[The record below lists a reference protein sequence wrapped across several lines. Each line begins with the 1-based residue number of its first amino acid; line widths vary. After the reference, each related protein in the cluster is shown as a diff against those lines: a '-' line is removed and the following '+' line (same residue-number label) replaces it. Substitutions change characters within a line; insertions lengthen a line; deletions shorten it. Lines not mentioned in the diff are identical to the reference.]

1 MKEKLLIAI
10 SGVLGVL
17 LGGALGWWV
26 LAPLLQSVF
35 STHTSSSKPEPQPK
49 YISPQPETLK
59 PNHPQSPS
67 VACSADGKTV
77 YWICSGRYNSI
88 GNWYDTGMTMY
99 KSEDGGKTWVEIYPY
114 PFDPKQYLEF
124 DFDPDEEKPT
134 KAVPIPRN
142 GK

>member
-1 MKEKLLIAI
+1 MKKLPLFII
-10 SGVLGVL
+10 VCLLVSFFSGCDEWKG
-17 LGGALGWWV
+17 
-26 LAPLLQSVF
+26 
-35 STHTSSSKPEPQPK
+35 SSKTEPQPK

-114 PFDPKQYLEF
+114 PFDPKEYS
-124 DFDPDEEKPT
+124 DFYSDHPEIEDPFEKARNR